1 MVAPSFV
8 HGQWRYVVRSE
19 HVEAA
24 AGGTA
29 PQALACALNPL
40 FLIAFFAIFT
50 ATGLASLSRAI
61 WQDESML
68 MANLGVGWAGY
79 FQPLPFYD
87 QAAPPFVTAT
97 LAAMADVTGGNLLGM
112 RALVLAVMLASFAVL
127 LWLAVKR
134 RAPVFAYA
142 VLIVMSGY
150 LTARN
155 ATEIK
160 HYMFELLATLI
171 LLAAYLLTRNA
182 GSLRH
187 GVTFFA
193 LALVLSFF
201 AYPAFLIVF
210 PILADIVL
218 TRTTGRQRLYW
229 VLAAVGYGVVWIAAY
244 LAIFKPQ
251 TALQLANYSSL
262 YGGSL
267 ILQALKAGDVHG
279 LMMTVR
285 AIAGALPYV
294 TVGVAILALL
304 WLGLTSARPV
314 LTRSSSMGSALL
326 EPGQAPLRLFVLV
339 YGELLLLNLAG
350 LYPLSSPRQ
359 LTFTM
364 PVAALLLAWAIA
376 WALARVPSAR
386 RRGWIAAVIL
396 LPAMLFHLGY
406 AAVTG
411 FERQDTA
418 GLYAFLQQSGTRTVL
433 PWIQFQPSLAYYEQ
447 QGGKADYRIAG
458 ALTRQSERLPSRE
471 DAIALLASNGKPVPQ
486 QIWALIPDED
496 MRYYTDWLAR
506 QVPRGEP
513 AIIATAQ
520 MLPEEEA
527 MLMRSLDKAGCT
539 GKTVFASRDVTA
551 IETSCTP

>member
-1 MVAPSFV
+1 M
-8 HGQWRYVVRSE
+8 
-19 HVEAA
+19 
-24 AGGTA
+24 
-29 PQALACALNPL
+29 
-40 FLIAFFAIFT
+40 
-50 ATGLASLSRAI
+50 
-61 WQDESML
+61 
-68 MANLGVGWAGY
+68 
-79 FQPLPFYD
+79 
-87 QAAPPFVTAT
+87 
-97 LAAMADVTGGNLLGM
+97 
-112 RALVLAVMLASFAVL
+112 
-127 LWLAVKR
+127 KR

-171 LLAAYLLTRNA
+171 LLAAYLLARNA

-187 GVTFFA
+187 GVVFFA

-229 VLAAVGYGVVWIAAY
+229 VLAVGRLRPGVDRGVPRDLQAADR
-244 LAIFKPQ
+244 AAACQ
-251 TALQLANYSSL
+251 LQLAL
-262 YGGSL
+262 WR
-267 ILQALKAGDVHG
+267 QPDP
-279 LMMTVR
+279 
-285 AIAGALPYV
+285 AGAEGGRP
-294 TVGVAILALL
+294 
-304 WLGLTSARPV
+304 ARPHHDRAGARRRAA
-314 LTRSSSMGSALL
+314 LRDGGRRDPGSALHRL
-326 EPGQAPLRLFVLV
+326 DLCQACAQAILRAWLQQCSSPSQAPLRLFVLV

-359 LTFTM
+359 LTFTL
-364 PVAALLLAWAIA
+364 PVTALLLAWAIGWRWSA
-376 WALARVPSAR
+376 CRARGAS
-386 RRGWIAAVIL
+386 GWIAAVIL

-433 PWIQFQPSLAYYEQ
+433 PWIQFEPSLAYYEQ

-458 ALTRQSERLPSRE
+458 ALTRQSQRLPSRE
-471 DAIALLASNGKPVPQ
+471 DAIALLASNDKPVPQ

-496 MRYYTDWLAR
+496 MRHYTDWLAR

-520 MLPEEEA
+520 MT
-527 MLMRSLDKAGCT
+527 AGGRGDADALAGQGRLHRQDGVRAQGT
-539 GKTVFASRDVTA
+539 
-551 IETSCTP
+551 

>member
-1 MVAPSFV
+1 
-8 HGQWRYVVRSE
+8 
-19 HVEAA
+19 
-24 AGGTA
+24 
-29 PQALACALNPL
+29 
-40 FLIAFFAIFT
+40 
-50 ATGLASLSRAI
+50 
-61 WQDESML
+61 ML

-79 FQPLPFYD
+79 FAPLPFYD
-87 QAAPPFVTAT
+87 QAAPPLVTAT
-97 LAAMADVTGGNLLGM
+97 LAAMAEVTGGNLLGM
-112 RALVLAVMLASFAVL
+112 RALVLAVMLISFAIL

-134 RAPVFAYA
+134 RAPVFCYA

-171 LLAAYLLTRNA
+171 LLAAYLLARNA

-187 GVTFFA
+187 GVAFFG
-193 LALVLSFF
+193 LALLLSFF

-218 TRTTGRQRLYW
+218 TRTTKRQLLYW
-229 VLAAVGYGVVWIAAY
+229 VLGSIGYGLVWIAAY
-244 LAIFKPQ
+244 LTIFKPQ

-279 LMMTVR
+279 LIMIVR
-285 AIAGALPYV
+285 ALAGALPYV
-294 TVGVAILALL
+294 TVGVAVLALL
-304 WLGLTSARPV
+304 YLGLTSAKPA
-314 LTRSSSMGSALL
+314 LKRSSSFASAMLKP
-326 EPGQAPLRLFVLV
+326 EQAPLRLFVLV

-359 LTFTM
+359 LTFTL
-364 PVAALLLAWAIA
+364 PVTALLLAWAIGL
-376 WALARVPSAR
+376 ALERVPSESR
-386 RRGWIAAVIL
+386 QRWIAAAIL

-411 FERQDTA
+411 FQRQDTA
-418 GLYAFLQQSGTRTVL
+418 GLYAFLQKSGTHTVL
-433 PWIQFQPSLAYYEQ
+433 PWIQFEPSLDYYEQ

-458 ALTRQSERLPSRE
+458 ALTRQSQRLPSRE
-471 DAIALLASNGKPVPQ
+471 DAIALLAGNDKPVPQ
-486 QIWALIPDED
+486 QIWALIPNED
-496 MRYYTDWLAR
+496 MRHYTDWLAR
-506 QVPRGEP
+506 QAPRGEP

-520 MLPEEEA
+520 MTPEEEA
-527 MLMRSLDKAGCT
+527 MLMGSLGKVGCT
-539 GKTVFASRDVTA
+539 GKTVFASRDVKA